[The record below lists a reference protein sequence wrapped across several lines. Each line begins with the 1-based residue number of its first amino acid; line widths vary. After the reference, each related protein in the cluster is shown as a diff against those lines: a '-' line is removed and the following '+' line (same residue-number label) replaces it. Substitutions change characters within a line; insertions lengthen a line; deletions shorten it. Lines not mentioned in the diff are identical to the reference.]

1 MTAARIDSGLQT
13 KNIVYMAR
21 NSSDNSG
28 CGCLILIIIA
38 IAFGINKC
46 TESDTSTSSSKTPT
60 TTSQSKPSSYYDTH
74 QAVPSIEEEL
84 SEEDKQYL
92 GNSLSTGA
100 APYSAVYGKNYRC
113 PYTQCSGI
121 KVTAPRESDIVVII
135 KRNNSSGK
143 VIAHGYIKAGGT
155 YQFDIPDG
163 TYQTFFYYGEG
174 WNPNKVMKGGVKGG
188 FVKDEIFSKDN
199 PQEIYS
205 GVLSYVLQLQRDGNF
220 QTKGSNRSE
229 CF

>member
-1 MTAARIDSGLQT
+1 
-13 KNIVYMAR
+13 MAK
-21 NSSDNSG
+21 NSSDSNG
-28 CGCLILIIIA
+28 CGCLILIVIA

-46 TESDTSTSSSKTPT
+46 TESNTNTDSQNTSSKTTQTRPTSSSYYSQTPT
-60 TTSQSKPSSYYDTH
+60 ETY
-74 QAVPSIEEEL
+74 VEEEL
-84 SEEDKQYL
+84 SEEDRQYL
-92 GNSLSTGA
+92 GNSLTTGA
-100 APYSAVYGKNYRC
+100 TPYSSVYGKSYLC

-135 KRNNSSGK
+135 KRNNSNGK
-143 VIAHGYIKAGGT
+143 VITHGYIKAGDT

-163 TYQTFFYYGEG
+163 TYQTFFYYGVG
-174 WNPNKVMKGGVKGG
+174 WNPNKVMKGGVTGG

-205 GVLSYVLQLQRDGNF
+205 GVLSYVLQLQRNGNF
-220 QTKGSNRSE
+220 STKSSNKSE

>member
-1 MTAARIDSGLQT
+1 
-13 KNIVYMAR
+13 MAR

-28 CGCLILIIIA
+28 CGCLILIVIA
-38 IAFGINKC
+38 IAFGVNKC
-46 TESDTSTSSSKTPT
+46 TESNTRTNSSKAPT

-74 QAVPSIEEEL
+74 QAAPSIEEEL

-92 GNSLSTGA
+92 ENSLSTGTT
-100 APYSAVYGKNYRC
+100 PYSAVYGKNYCC

-135 KRNNSSGK
+135 KRNNSYGK

-155 YQFDIPDG
+155 FQFDIPDG

-174 WNPNKVMKGGVKGG
+174 WNPNKVMKDGVTGG
-188 FVKDEIFSKDN
+188 FVKNEIFSKDN
-199 PQEIYS
+199 PQRIES
-205 GVLSYVLQLQRDGNF
+205 GILEYILQLQRDGNF
-220 QTKGSNRSE
+220 QTEHSDKSE
-229 CF
+229 MF

>member
-1 MTAARIDSGLQT
+1 
-13 KNIVYMAR
+13 MAR
-21 NSSDNSG
+21 NSSDKNG
-28 CGCLILIIIA
+28 CGCLILIVIA
-38 IAFGINKC
+38 IVYGINKC
-46 TESDTSTSSSKTPT
+46 TESNTGTSSSKAPT
-60 TTSQSKPSSYYDTH
+60 STSQPKPSSYYDTP
-74 QAVPSIEEEL
+74 QVAPSVEEEL

-100 APYSAVYGKNYRC
+100 TPYSTVYGNNYRC

-135 KRNNSSGK
+135 KRNDSNGK

-205 GVLSYVLQLQRDGNF
+205 GILSYVLQLQRNGNF
-220 QTKGSNRSE
+220 QTRGSNANE
-229 CF
+229 FF